1 MWQEEELEKALAGG
15 GGSSSS
21 APPSHLA
28 AEVTTLQQRLAEALA
43 RATEAEREASDQV
56 HTAPAFHSALLFC
69 GFFVLTVLA
78 LLQVR
83 EVKAELDQARTEL
96 EASREELAQARAERG
111 AADQVSVIPSFEFS
125 LCLDAS

>member
-15 GGSSSS
+15 EGSSSS

-56 HTAPAFHSALLFC
+56 HTTPVFHSALLFC
-69 GFFVLTVLA
+69 GFFILTVLP

-83 EVKAELDQARTEL
+83 EVKAELAQARAKL
-96 EASREELAQARAERG
+96 EASREEVAQARAERG
-111 AADQVSVIPSFEFS
+111 AADQVNVPP
-125 LCLDAS
+125 LL